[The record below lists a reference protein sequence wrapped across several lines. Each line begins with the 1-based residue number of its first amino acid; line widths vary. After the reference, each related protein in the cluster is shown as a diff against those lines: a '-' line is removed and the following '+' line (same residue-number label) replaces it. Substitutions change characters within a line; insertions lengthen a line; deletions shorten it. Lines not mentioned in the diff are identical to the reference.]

1 MLKPQDV
8 VISIKLLQVR
18 EGAAVPT
25 YAELAMAL
33 KMSPSEAHAGVRR
46 AVEVGLLRRS
56 IDSPNRMPLPVRM
69 ALGEFLVSGLKY
81 VWPGEFGAAA
91 RGIPT
96 CTSVPSVASELGVPE
111 SARPLVWRHPLG
123 TMRGETVGP
132 LYPKL
137 PEVCIHDPW
146 LHTWLALVDILRC
159 QTGREAS
166 LAANTIQRRL
176 S

>member
-1 MLKPQDV
+1 MLKPQDI

-56 IDSPNRMPLPVRM
+56 GDSPSRMPLPVRT

-81 VWPGEFGAAA
+81 VWPGKFGATS
-91 RGIPT
+91 RGVPT
-96 CTSVPSVASELGVPE
+96 CTSVPGVASELGVPE
-111 SARPLVWRHPLG
+111 SGRPLVWKHPLG
-123 TMRGETVGP
+123 TTRGETVAP
-132 LYPKL
+132 LYSKL
-137 PEVCIHDPW
+137 PEVCMHDPW
-146 LHTWLALVDILRC
+146 LHAWLALVDILRC